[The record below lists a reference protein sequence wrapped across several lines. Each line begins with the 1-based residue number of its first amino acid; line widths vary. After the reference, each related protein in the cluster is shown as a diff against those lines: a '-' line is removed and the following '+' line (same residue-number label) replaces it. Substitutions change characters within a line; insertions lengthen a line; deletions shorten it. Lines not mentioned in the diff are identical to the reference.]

1 MGERQRGER
10 RRGLLIGAAVV
21 VAIGAVSASALVF
34 QGRDD
39 TSSSQS
45 SKPNASAT
53 TRHGATGTSTSKSTA
68 TTPSTSTTSSTT
80 TTTTTAVPAAPP
92 APAPPVPEAPAPA
105 PVFTPPPPPAAS
117 FCDGS
122 GSAVISAM
130 NGDRGANGL
139 GALCGNGQLMGIA
152 QNWANWM
159 AQHASLTH
167 QDLGAAIDSTPF
179 SAMAE
184 NILVG
189 PGGMSVDQ
197 MESVWMGSS
206 PHRANILS
214 GAYRAAGVGIAYS
227 SDGQVWV
234 AVDFGG

>member
-1 MGERQRGER
+1 
-10 RRGLLIGAAVV
+10 
-21 VAIGAVSASALVF
+21 
-34 QGRDD
+34 
-39 TSSSQS
+39 
-45 SKPNASAT
+45 
-53 TRHGATGTSTSKSTA
+53 
-68 TTPSTSTTSSTT
+68 
-80 TTTTTAVPAAPP
+80 
-92 APAPPVPEAPAPA
+92 
-105 PVFTPPPPPAAS
+105 
-117 FCDGS
+117 
-122 GSAVISAM
+122 M

-159 AQHASLTH
+159 AQNASLTH
-167 QDLGAAIDSTPF
+167 QDLGAAISSTPF

-197 MESVWMGSS
+197 MESAWMGSS

-214 GAYRAAGVGIAYS
+214 GAYSAAGVGIAYS
-227 SDGQVWV
+227 SDGRVWV

>member
-1 MGERQRGER
+1 MGER

-39 TSSSQS
+39 TSSSLS

-53 TRHGATGTSTSKSTA
+53 TRHGATGTSTTKSTA
-68 TTPSTSTTSSTT
+68 TTPSTSTTSSS

-122 GSAVISAM
+122 GSAVISAL

-197 MESVWMGSS
+197 MESAWMGSS

-214 GAYRAAGVGIAYS
+214 GAYSAAGVGIAYS
-227 SDGQVWV
+227 SDGRVWV

>member
-1 MGERQRGER
+1 MWSIGQIGQR
-10 RRGLLIGAAVV
+10 RRGLLIGATLV

-39 TSSSQS
+39 TSSSLS
-45 SKPNASAT
+45 SKPSTSAT
-53 TRHGATGTSTSKSTA
+53 TRHGATTTS
-68 TTPSTSTTSSTT
+68 SSTT
-80 TTTTTAVPAAPP
+80 TTSTTTSTTTTTAPP
-92 APAPPVPEAPAPA
+92 PPPTEPPVTEAPAPVAEAPAPA
-105 PVFTPPPPPAAS
+105 PVFTPPPAPVVS

-139 GALCGNGQLMGIA
+139 GALCGNSQLQGIA

-159 AQHASLTH
+159 AQNASLTH
-167 QDLGAAIDSTPF
+167 QDLGAAIGNTSF

-184 NILVG
+184 NILEG

-197 MESVWMGSS
+197 MESAWMGSA

-214 GAYRAAGVGIAYS
+214 GAYSAAGVGIAYS
-227 SDGQVWV
+227 SDGRVWV

>member
-1 MGERQRGER
+1 MRSIGVRGV
-10 RRGLLIGAAVV
+10 LIGAALV
-21 VAIGAVSASALVF
+21 VAVGVVSASALVF
-34 QGRDD
+34 QGRDE
-39 TSSSQS
+39 TSSSLS
-45 SKPNASAT
+45 SKPRASAT
-53 TRHGATGTSTSKSTA
+53 TRRSA
-68 TTPSTSTTSSTT
+68 TTTSTSTTTTSTTTSTT
-80 TTTTTAVPAAPP
+80 TTTTTPPPPTAPP
-92 APAPPVPEAPAPA
+92 DTEAPAPAPA

-122 GSAVISAM
+122 GAGVIDAM

-139 GALCGNGQLMGIA
+139 GALCGNGQLQGIA

-159 AQHASLTH
+159 AQNASLTH
-167 QDLGAAIDSTPF
+167 QDLGSVISGTPF

-197 MESVWMGSS
+197 MESAWMQSA

-214 GAYRAAGVGIAYS
+214 GAYSAAGVGIAYGG
-227 SDGQVWV
+227 DGRVWV